1 MFVVL
6 SVLPDVPSG
15 RNEVFSRGDGSLVCC
30 VRLRSVRRLPETQPK
45 NLCALRAAGLLF
57 WQEVSRYVEPYVD
70 LTRSQSWK
78 TYYYDYKSSL
88 LSPVLLIIFSTEV
101 RKFIMYIFKY
111 FFNYETLWDL

>member
-1 MFVVL
+1 MVGGG
-6 SVLPDVPSG
+6 D
-15 RNEVFSRGDGSLVCC
+15 FSTSMLTCL
-30 VRLRSVRRLPETQPK
+30 LRSLAERSEVAGNTTK
-45 NLCALRAAGLLF
+45 NLCALRAAGLLL
-57 WQEVSRYVEPYVD
+57 WQEVSMYVEPYVD